1 MSAGWQSS
9 ALHIASRVEK
19 RIAFALPV
27 FNIERFA
34 GVMPICSASS
44 NDDILRLASITS
56 KFTIIAI
63 TPLFIRLLVPG
74 RLSVPCP

>member
-34 GVMPICSASS
+34 GVMPIRSASS

-56 KFTIIAI
+56 TFTIIAI
-63 TPLFIRLLVPG
+63 TSLFIRLLVPG